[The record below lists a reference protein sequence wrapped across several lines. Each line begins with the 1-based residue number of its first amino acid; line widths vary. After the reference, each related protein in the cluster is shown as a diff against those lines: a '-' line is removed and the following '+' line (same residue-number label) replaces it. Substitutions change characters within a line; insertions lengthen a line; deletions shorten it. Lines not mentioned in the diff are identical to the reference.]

1 MKVIKQFLICLIE
14 LFFKVYF
21 ALFGQPK
28 PSVNLRKTLKLYN
41 NKGFSQ
47 LFNKIRVWDAPY
59 DDIEKLVPR
68 KGVILDLGSGD
79 GLLGNFLAISSP
91 QRKVLGVEINKER
104 VRNSSQISN
113 KTSFKVGNILEDN
126 FPKAEVITLIHVLH
140 HLSSYEDQERLI
152 CKCKDK
158 LKTGGVLVIAEIV
171 EKPILKFIF
180 TAITDYVILP
190 ILFENKL
197 FSGKIHFRSLK
208 AWQKLLKNNGFII
221 STKLINRGMPFSH
234 VIIEARLK
242 R

>member
-1 MKVIKQFLICLIE
+1 MKTIKQFLICLIE
-14 LFFKVYF
+14 LFFRAYF

-28 PSVNLRKTLKLYN
+28 LSGNLRKTLKLYN
-41 NKGFSQ
+41 NIGFSQ

-59 DDIEKLVPR
+59 DDIEKMVPR

-104 VRNSSQISN
+104 VRNSPQISN
-113 KTSFKVGNILEDN
+113 KTSFKVGNILENN
-126 FPKAEVITLIHVLH
+126 FPKAGAITLIHVLH
-140 HLSSYEDQERLI
+140 HLGSYEDQEKLI
-152 CKCKDK
+152 RKCKDE
-158 LKTGGVLVIAEIV
+158 LKAGGVLIIAEII

-180 TAITDYVILP
+180 TAFTDYVILP

-197 FSGKIHFRSLK
+197 FSGKVYFRSLET
-208 AWQKLLKNNGFII
+208 WQKLLKNNGFII

-234 VIIEARLK
+234 VIIKARL